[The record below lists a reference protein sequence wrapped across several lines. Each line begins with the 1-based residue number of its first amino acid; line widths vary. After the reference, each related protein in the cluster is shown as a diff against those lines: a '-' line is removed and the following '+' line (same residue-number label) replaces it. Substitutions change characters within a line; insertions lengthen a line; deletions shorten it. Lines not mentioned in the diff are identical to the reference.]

1 MRGLVLGL
9 AAGSVC
15 LATCAPVL
23 APFLLAEGKTSRW
36 NTRAVAAFLGGRLAG
51 YILFAVLAWLVGG
64 LLPSGERFRYWLFA
78 GAYLALAVTLIV
90 YGLGKIRGGCPAV
103 EGRGRRKWSERASG
117 CTAALLLGFFT
128 GLNLCPP
135 FLAAFT
141 EAVDSGSLGGSIFF
155 FLMFYIGTSVYFVP
169 APLLGLL
176 NRFVSLRTVGQ
187 LAAVLVGSLYLFR
200 GVILVYGGLVKS

>member
-9 AAGSVC
+9 AAGSIC

-23 APFLLAEGKTSRW
+23 APFLLAEGKTARW
-36 NTRAVAAFLGGRLAG
+36 NIRAVGAFLGGRLGG
-51 YILFAVLAWLVGG
+51 YLLFAVLAWLVGG

-78 GAYLALAVTLIV
+78 AAYLALAVTLVV
-90 YGLGKIRGGCPAV
+90 YGLGKFHGGCPAV
-103 EGRGRRKWSERASG
+103 EASGRRKRGARDTG

-141 EAVDSGSLGGSIFF
+141 EAVDAGSLWGSLFF
-155 FLMFYIGTSVYFVP
+155 FLMFYLGTSVYFVP

-187 LAAVLVGSLYLFR
+187 LAAVLVGALYLFR
-200 GVILVYGGLVKS
+200 GIILVYGGMVKS